1 MSSITVRLPESLHK
15 KAKEIAKADGVSL
28 NQFISSAVG
37 EKLSSVMTVSYLENR
52 AERGSQKAFDRIMK
66 KVPNREPLDYDRI

>member
-1 MSSITVRLPESLHK
+1 MSSITVRLPESLHR

-37 EKLSSVMTVSYLENR
+37 EKLSSVLTVSYLEK
-52 AERGSQKAFDRIMK
+52 RGKSGDEKAFDRILA
-66 KVPNREPLDYDRI
+66 KVPERDPLDWDRL

>member
-1 MSSITVRLPESLHK
+1 MSSITVRLPESLHR

-37 EKLSSVMTVSYLENR
+37 EKLSSVLTVSYLEK
-52 AERGSQKAFDRIMK
+52 RGESGDETAFDRILK
-66 KVPNREPLDYDRI
+66 KVPEREPLDWDRL